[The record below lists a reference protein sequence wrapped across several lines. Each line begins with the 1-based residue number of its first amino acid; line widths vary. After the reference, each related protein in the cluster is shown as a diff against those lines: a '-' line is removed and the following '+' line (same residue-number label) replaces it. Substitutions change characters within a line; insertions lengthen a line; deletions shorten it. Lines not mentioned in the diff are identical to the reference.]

1 MDSFNPY
8 HKWLGIPPEQQPASY
23 YRLLGITEYESDLD
37 VIESAAERQMIY
49 LRTFQTGPN
58 YELAERLL
66 NEVSEARV
74 WLMDEQAKVKYDR
87 LLREGNR
94 PTLPP
99 APASPLDPSNDQAPP
114 LPGKETGPAAT
125 GGPSL
130 PFSPESQPF
139 AVWKPSASA
148 PEARGRGTKPIWQQ
162 WQIVLIIGA
171 VIAIVLFILLTQGPN
186 ANARKP
192 ADRPK
197 GTTTSKVDLKPKV
210 SPKGSGK
217 KEQAP
222 SLSRTTGWRCSQ
234 S

>member
-23 YRLLGITEYESDLD
+23 YRLLGIAEYEADLD

-66 NEVSEARV
+66 TEVSEARV
-74 WLMDEQAKVKYDR
+74 WLLDEQAKEKYDR

-99 APASPLDPSNDQAPP
+99 APVKPLDQSNDQTPP
-114 LPGKETGPAAT
+114 LPEKETGPAAT

-139 AVWKPSASA
+139 AVWKPSGSA
-148 PEARGRGTKPIWQQ
+148 PETRGRGTKPIWQQ
-162 WQIVLIIGA
+162 WQIMLIIA
-171 VIAIVLFILLTQGPN
+171 FVIAIVLFVLLTQGPPRDEK
-186 ANARKP
+186 APGAQAFMYGVAVKAR
-192 ADRPK
+192 
-197 GTTTSKVDLKPKV
+197 SK
-210 SPKGSGK
+210 
-217 KEQAP
+217 
-222 SLSRTTGWRCSQ
+222 
-234 S
+234 